1 MRQAIAFLLLLPV
14 FGCGSL
20 YRFVTDRSKP
30 AELAGPALDIVV
42 KNVGQGECVLIR
54 TPGGRTAI
62 IDGGLNRAIGT
73 GVFAFLRD
81 SLGTRRL
88 DYAFA
93 SHYHVDH
100 MGGLYT
106 VLDSV
111 MAPSRDSLVFGAY
124 DRGSSSPDT
133 FYANYIQTVGDKRRT
148 VALGQVFVLDHGIT
162 LQCVCVNSQVVSG
175 DSTVPPPGYAEN
187 SYSIGLLVRYRDF
200 RMMIGS
206 DIGGGA
212 KYSDVESILAPCIGK
227 VNVLYVNH
235 HGSAHSSNENWMRTL
250 RPQASVI
257 SVGAD
262 NPYGHP
268 AVPCIDRLA
277 AAKGNRIYQTE
288 KGAGDVSRQT
298 IVNGNVWVRVY
309 DREFT
314 VAGDRYPVRH

>member
-1 MRQAIAFLLLLPV
+1 MKKLIALVLALPLL
-14 FGCGSL
+14 GCGSM
-20 YRFVTDRSKP
+20 YRFVTDRSRS

-42 KNVGQGECVLIR
+42 KNVGQGQCLLIR
-54 TPGGRTAI
+54 APGGRTAI

-73 GVFAFLRD
+73 NVFLFLRD
-81 SLGTRRL
+81 SLGTRHL

-111 MAPSRDSLVFGAY
+111 MAPSRDSLVHGCY
-124 DRGSSSPDT
+124 DRGYTSPDT

-148 VALGQVFVLDHGIT
+148 IALGQEFDLGGGAT
-162 LQCVCVNSQVVSG
+162 LQCVCVNSKVISG
-175 DSTVPPPGYAEN
+175 DSTVPPPNYAEN

-200 RMMIGS
+200 KMIIGS

-212 KYSDVESILAPCIGK
+212 KYSDVESILAPSIGR

-235 HGSAHSSNENWMRTL
+235 HGSAHSSNEYWLRTL

-257 SVGAD
+257 SCGAD
-262 NPYGHP
+262 NPWGHP
-268 AVPCIDRLA
+268 AVACIDRLA

-288 KGAGDVSRQT
+288 KGVGDVSRQT
-298 IVNGNVWVRVY
+298 IVNSNVWVRVY
-309 DREFT
+309 QNEFT
-314 VAGDRYPVRH
+314 VAGDRYPVGR